1 MKSYARVSPSNNC
14 VYSFYLGEGALCRI
28 SFLTT
33 WKRSLR
39 NFHQPGPCETSCSSL
54 LPFPAGAWKEAKEL
68 GGYLKFLHNRQL
80 KKLPLGFEANLSQV
94 CVFVF
99 AFYHF
104 MFFFRW
110 WTKMMCRPILML
122 RPSSSIDCVWFLLTP
137 CYCGWA
143 RMVPQDVVLS
153 LWPGDLSHPTQRC
166 MLLTLLGGIPYK
178 SRGFGG
184 FEVPLDAG
192 TGVYTTFF
200 VRLSWTCCESTT
212 SYDLVGVQSIC
223 WLTTLA

>member
-14 VYSFYLGEGALCRI
+14 VYSFYLGEVALCRI

-68 GGYLKFLHNRQL
+68 GGYLKFLHRQL
-80 KKLPLGFEANLSQV
+80 KKLPLGFEAHLSQV

-104 MFFFRW
+104 MFFSMVNKNDVQADSDAK
-110 WTKMMCRPILML
+110 TKQQYRLRVVPSDALLLRMGKNGAARCRPVIVTW
-122 RPSSSIDCVWFLLTP
+122 RSFTP
-137 CYCGWA
+137 HTTVHA
-143 RMVPQDVVLS
+143 VDVV
-153 LWPGDLSHPTQRC
+153 GGHP
-166 MLLTLLGGIPYK
+166 L
-178 SRGFGG
+178 
-184 FEVPLDAG
+184 
-192 TGVYTTFF
+192 
-200 VRLSWTCCESTT
+200 
-212 SYDLVGVQSIC
+212 
-223 WLTTLA
+223 